1 MAIAVIMTMVLVVS
15 FVQNVVIREQA
26 LRTEDNDRLNE
37 MVVVD
42 AVYFNTDGNLTID
55 ITNTGGVPTHLIGL
69 WVYNLTVYDRTEL
82 DHYIDVQQSYSI
94 ELNVD
99 HLAFNADDVFFVK
112 TITERGNIYS
122 QAYSLDP
129 PPGVKDSGVF
139 SVNWFYSTYTNQSQT
154 TPIDARKI
162 SIDDRYVAFY
172 LELKNS
178 WIFPCTI
185 TEWSVLALVIAHIE
199 PIFFIV
205 KSVDYTGT
213 PNTIPFE
220 PLIIQPQESVVLTF
234 ASIQPKSGEFAWEYD
249 GFGQNYPQG
258 LRNLLGDEEGAGIQI
273 SLFFEMNG
281 ELLGQT
287 ISTQA
292 VLLYDP

>member
-1 MAIAVIMTMVLVVS
+1 MAIATIMTMVLVIS
-15 FVQNVVIREQA
+15 FVQNVVIREQT
-26 LRTEDNDRLNE
+26 LRAEDNDRLNE

-55 ITNTGGVPTHLIGL
+55 VTNTGGLPSHLIGL

-82 DHYIDVQQSYSI
+82 DHYLDVQQSYSI
-94 ELNVD
+94 EVNVD
-99 HLAFNADDVFFVK
+99 HLAFNADDVFIVK
-112 TITERGNIYS
+112 TITERGNVYS
-122 QAYSLDP
+122 RTYSLDP
-129 PPGVKDSGVF
+129 PPGVKESGIF
-139 SVNWFYSTYTNQSQT
+139 SVNWFYSTYTSQSQT

-162 SIDDRYVAFY
+162 SIDDRYIAFY
-172 LELKNS
+172 LEVKNN
-178 WIFPCTI
+178 WIIPCTI

-199 PIFFIV
+199 PIFFIA
-205 KSVDYTGT
+205 KSVDYTGIPST
-213 PNTIPFE
+213 VPFE
-220 PLIIQPQESVVLTF
+220 PLIVQPQESAVLTF
-234 ASIQPKSGEFAWEYD
+234 ASIQPKSDEFAWEYN